1 MTIAPDDRRPGRTQ
15 TTGSLRLPLAMA
27 DFARRGFRLDR
38 PAERAVLEG
47 HAHAFLDGFN
57 IAVRHWR
64 DPPAALDTVPVLERG
79 FAYEGAGMHA
89 AVRDTLT
96 GGRARALERLL
107 DGPGDAYVHLV
118 HVGYGWAFVPLRVPL
133 PVPLAGTPLLR
144 WLALDGAGFA
154 ETFFGGRIALRRR
167 AAGRG
172 RAGGPRA
179 EQRWAAR
186 TVGCGRALWFV
197 ESAHVPGV
205 VDEIAMA
212 PAPARPH
219 LWSGVGLACTY
230 AGCAGTAEV
239 AALRAAAGPDRD
251 HFLQGVMFGV
261 TARSRSGAVP
271 DHTRTIA
278 REMLDATPQEVARWT
293 DDDAVGLT
301 TRADVDAYDTWRAR
315 LRTTATTRTDVAR

>member
-1 MTIAPDDRRPGRTQ
+1 MTTATGVRPPGRARAIARF
-15 TTGSLRLPLAMA
+15 SLPPDLA
-27 DFARRGFRLDR
+27 DFRRRGFRLDR
-38 PAERAVLEG
+38 ADDRAVLEG

-57 IAVRHWR
+57 LAVRHWR
-64 DPPAALDTVPVLERG
+64 DPHAALGTVPPLERG

-96 GGRARALERLL
+96 AGRARALERLL
-107 DGPGDAYVHLV
+107 GGPGEAYTHLV

-154 ETFFGGRIALRRR
+154 ETFFGGRRALRRR

-172 RAGGPRA
+172 RAGGLRA

-186 TVGCGRALWFV
+186 TAGCGRALWFV

-205 VDEIAMA
+205 VDEIATA
-212 PAPARPH
+212 PVAARPH

-230 AGCAGTAEV
+230 AGCAGPAEV
-239 AALRAAAGPDRD
+239 AALRSAAGPDRN

-261 TARSRSGAVP
+261 TARWRSGAVP
-271 DHTRTIA
+271 EHTRVVA
-278 REMLDATPQEVARWT
+278 REVLDAAPQEVAAWT
-293 DDDAVGLT
+293 DAAAAGLT
-301 TRADVDAYDTWRAR
+301 ARTDVGAYDTWKAR
-315 LRTTATTRTDVAR
+315 LRARAAGRPGLLR